1 MNVEEEKRRQNDT
14 KKNVCRL
21 SCEHFSGFFS
31 SHRRQDELWRIQ
43 EKLESFFG
51 ALVGSNVYITPQESQ
66 GLPPH
71 YDDVEVLTINT
82 SLHLFISMTDAK
94 FPQPIYCFISILIP
108 ISSFF

>member
-1 MNVEEEKRRQNDT
+1 MTPN
-14 KKNVCRL
+14 KNVCRL

-94 FPQPIYCFISILIP
+94 FPQPIYSFISILIP
-108 ISSFF
+108 FSSFF